1 MAASGRENQLDLWG
15 LKPGEARDF
24 VRARLSDFSLRC
36 FEEPLHLAGNRKST
50 VPATFVSCVAEDYPV
65 RPFFRPF
72 AEKARASGWQVHEL
86 NTGHYCHVE
95 SPVEVANILLSGV
108 RAL

>member
-1 MAASGRENQLDLWG
+1 VI
-15 LKPGEARDF
+15 GEY
-24 VRARLSDFSLRC
+24 
-36 FEEPLHLAGNRKST
+36 P
-50 VPATFVSCVAEDYPV
+50 EDYPV

-86 NTGHYCHVE
+86 NTGHDCHVE